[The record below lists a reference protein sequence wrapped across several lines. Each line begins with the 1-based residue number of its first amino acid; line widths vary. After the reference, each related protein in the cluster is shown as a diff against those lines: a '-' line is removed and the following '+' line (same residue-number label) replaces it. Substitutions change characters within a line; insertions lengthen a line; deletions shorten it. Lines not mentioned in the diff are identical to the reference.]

1 MMRRQP
7 SRASRSSN
15 IIISLWLR
23 FGFLFLVGASAVSV
37 LLSYKSSL
45 LQDHATGS
53 AVEQYLESSKERQ
66 RSSSSE
72 AKHET
77 AKIDSGSKGAT
88 YRYHEDNETSLA
100 TSIPPLEKILRQA
113 MIFKGRH
120 YDDEKLIS
128 ELPSWPEIISLY
140 GPTVKIHG
148 LETCETFRKVPQKK
162 RSFAVAG
169 TFNSGTNLL
178 SKLLV
183 ANCGISGQN
192 EPTHWQVPW

>member
-1 MMRRQP
+1 M
-7 SRASRSSN
+7 
-15 IIISLWLR
+15 WLR

-37 LLSYKSSL
+37 LFLFSYNKSSL
-45 LQDHATGS
+45 LQDDHAAGS

-66 RSSSSE
+66 PSE
-72 AKHET
+72 AKHDT
-77 AKIDSGSKGAT
+77 AKRDSGSKGAI
-88 YRYHEDNETSLA
+88 YHEDNETTASLVASLA
-100 TSIPPLEKILRQA
+100 TTSIPPLEKILRQA

-120 YDDEKLIS
+120 YDDKKLNS

-140 GPTVKIHG
+140 GPTVNVYG
-148 LETCETFRKVPQKK
+148 LETCETFRKVVPQKK

-183 ANCGISGQN
+183 ANCGISGQK